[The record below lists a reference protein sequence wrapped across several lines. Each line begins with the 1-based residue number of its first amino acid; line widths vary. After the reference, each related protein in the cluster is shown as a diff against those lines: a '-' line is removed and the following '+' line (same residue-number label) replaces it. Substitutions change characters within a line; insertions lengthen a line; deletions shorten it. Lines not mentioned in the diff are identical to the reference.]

1 MTTRL
6 AQMYFMD
13 NSEDTEPRPLFSFAG
28 CLVCLNGKELKIESV
43 KLRDGSEPR
52 VSFKFMAEGE
62 CV

>member
-1 MTTRL
+1 
-6 AQMYFMD
+6 MYFMY